1 METLFENQFTLTQE
15 DAREITKVGAQG
27 YRRFSLMLIFLCSLF
42 PIYYVVVWGL
52 DGYVITTWVI
62 VLAWLF
68 ILRAQ
73 VLRKQTTNFYRQQ
86 LVLHNHNPIVK
97 MTTMFDECM
106 EVYSS
111 NGAKLTVHY
120 DQITFVKKTAHFM
133 MIFYEKAVIV
143 PVKQSEFSKGTPEE
157 FESFLLKKGVKVK

>member
-15 DAREITKVGAQG
+15 DAKEITKVGTQG
-27 YRRFSLMLIFLCSLF
+27 YRRFSLMMICLFCLISV
-42 PIYYVVVWGL
+42 YYLATWGL
-52 DGYVITTWVI
+52 DGYMIKTSVV
-62 VLAWLF
+62 VLVCLF
-68 ILRAQ
+68 IIRAQ

-97 MTTMFDECM
+97 TTTMFDECM

-120 DQITFVKKTAHFM
+120 EQITFVKKTAHFM

>member
-1 METLFENQFTLTQE
+1 MVIGTLFENQFTLTQE

-73 VLRKQTTNFYRQQ
+73 VLRKQTTNF
-86 LVLHNHNPIVK
+86 LSS
-97 MTTMFDECM
+97 TTCF
-106 EVYSS
+106 
-111 NGAKLTVHY
+111 T
-120 DQITFVKKTAHFM
+120 
-133 MIFYEKAVIV
+133 
-143 PVKQSEFSKGTPEE
+143 
-157 FESFLLKKGVKVK
+157 